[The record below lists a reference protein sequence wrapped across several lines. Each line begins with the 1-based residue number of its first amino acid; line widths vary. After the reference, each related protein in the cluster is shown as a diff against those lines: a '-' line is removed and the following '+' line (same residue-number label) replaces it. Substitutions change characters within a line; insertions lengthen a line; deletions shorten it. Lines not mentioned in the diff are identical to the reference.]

1 MTNESINRPARVTA
15 IELENFKGVGDRVR
29 VDLKPI
35 TLLFGANSAGK
46 STILQALQ
54 YVREVLERRNAN
66 PDRTLHGG
74 DFVDLG
80 GFRNLVH
87 GRDLARRIAIKVELT
102 LNDDPLPDLTP
113 EPWEDWQADLSGD
126 PDSVWR
132 LHQTLAETR
141 NKASSVSVRVEIGWS
156 ALRQAAVVVGYEA
169 GINAEWLAHVQASE
183 DGRDVSFRFNSFNP
197 VFIRE
202 RPPEYLEMMKS
213 FQTDLDSWIKSADI
227 GAAAVA
233 EPDPAM
239 AHDDD
244 VDFED
249 LATAVPGKQGLYTIF
264 PEILVAARDA
274 GLAKPG
280 EGLRGW
286 LKGFDSALPHLDQL
300 LAIPSLGL
308 GPAIGTSGSANV
320 YMQRDFTAF
329 LSSLVIGPGVLL
341 RDALREMRYLGPIR
355 NVPRRDFD
363 AALTPDEARWADGLA
378 AWECLM
384 TGPDSLVNAVS
395 EWMSAPD
402 KLNTGYEI
410 ERRHIS
416 EVDSNIVEV
425 LRNMIDDP
433 GRFTGLS
440 TRDLLGLLTRRR
452 LELVDAESGLRAQPR
467 DVGIGISQVL
477 PVVVAALE
485 PSAGLIVIEQPELH
499 IHPAVQVGLGDLFA
513 RAAADN
519 DSVFLIE
526 THSEHLI
533 LRLLRRIRENTEN
546 ELPPGVPPLDPDQVG
561 VVYVERS
568 EAGVKLTA
576 LPIDQAGEFETR
588 WPAGFFEERAGE
600 LF

>member
-1 MTNESINRPARVTA
+1 MTNELANQPARLTA
-15 IELENFKGVGDRVR
+15 IELENFKGVGERVR
-29 VDLKPI
+29 VELKPI

-54 YVREVLERRNAN
+54 YIREVLERRNAN
-66 PDRTLHGG
+66 PDRTLYGG

-87 GRDLARRIAIKVELT
+87 GRDLSRRISLKMELA
-102 LNDDPLPDLTP
+102 LNDESLPDLTP

-141 NKASSVSVRVEIGWS
+141 NKAAAVSVGLEIGWS
-156 ALRQAAVVVGYEA
+156 SQRQAAVVIGYEA
-169 GINAEWLAHVQASE
+169 GINGEWLARVQSSE

-202 RPPEYLEMMKS
+202 RSKEYLEMMQS
-213 FQTDLDSWIKSADI
+213 LQADLESWIKSADI
-227 GAAAVA
+227 GAAPKPKAEVA
-233 EPDPAM
+233 DEDSADIDF
-239 AHDDD
+239 DD
-244 VDFED
+244 
-249 LATAVPGKQGLYTIF
+249 LSATVPGKESLYTIF
-264 PEILVAARDA
+264 PEILVAVRDA

-286 LKGFDSALPHLDQL
+286 LEGFDSALPHFDQL
-300 LAIPSLGL
+300 LLIPSHGTD
-308 GPAIGTSGSANV
+308 PAKGDSGSANI
-320 YMQRDFTAF
+320 YMRREFTAF

-384 TGPDSLVNAVS
+384 TGPDSLIKAAS
-395 EWMSAPD
+395 DWMSAPD
-402 KLNTGYEI
+402 KLNTGYEVA
-410 ERRHIS
+410 RS
-416 EVDSNIVEV
+416 YVNEVDVNVVEV

-433 GRFTGLS
+433 SRFTGLS
-440 TRDLLGLLTRRR
+440 SRDLLGLRGRRR

-485 PSAGLIVIEQPELH
+485 SSASLIAIEQPELH
-499 IHPAVQVGLGDLFA
+499 IHPAVQVALGDLFA
-513 RAAADN
+513 RAAIDN
-519 DSVFLIE
+519 GSVFLIE

-533 LRLLRRIRENTEN
+533 LRLLRRIRETTAN
-546 ELPPGVPPLDPDQVG
+546 ELPPGLPALSPGQIG
-561 VVYVERS
+561 VIYVERGETS
-568 EAGVKLTA
+568 VKLTA
-576 LPIDQAGEFETR
+576 LPIDQTGEFKSH